1 MQSIDRDTQIALM
14 KNAAERQSAFVAEML
29 RVPQIRAAALKC
41 AFEAKDETFTSKQV
55 RVRRKVG

>member
-1 MQSIDRDTQIALM
+1 MQPIDRDTQIDLM

-29 RVPQIRAAALKC
+29 RVPQIRAAAMQC
-41 AFEAKDETFTSKQV
+41 AFEERDASFTSKQV